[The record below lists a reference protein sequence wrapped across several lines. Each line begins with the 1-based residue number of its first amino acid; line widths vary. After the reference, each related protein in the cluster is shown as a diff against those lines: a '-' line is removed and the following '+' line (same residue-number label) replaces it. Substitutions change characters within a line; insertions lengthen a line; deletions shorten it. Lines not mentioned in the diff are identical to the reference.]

1 MLLQISAILSD
12 YDGTLCPTSNTKDF
26 KIPLELEDTLSEISK
41 DIPVC
46 VVSSKDY
53 DFLCDKT
60 RFARIVSCI
69 MGIETIV
76 LESRVANDNPHSKNG
91 SKAHLIPDITPEAV
105 TLNY

>member
-1 MLLQISAILSD
+1 MCLLLQISAILSD
-12 YDGTLCPTSNTKDF
+12 YDGTLCPTSNAKDF
-26 KIPLELEDTLSEISK
+26 KSNKIPVELDDTLSEISK

-76 LESRVANDNPHSKNG
+76 LASQICNEGRKGCA
-91 SKAHLIPDITPEAV
+91 TRR
-105 TLNY
+105 